1 MPMGRKKK
9 QGFRYFPLDT
19 DFFED
24 RRIRRV
30 LSRVGPKGVLL
41 YLYILCKAYK
51 ENGYYVDLT
60 EEFLE
65 DAKDAHGVHW
75 YEYKGFHT
83 AIIRRATARL
93 RPACQWRGTD
103 VHGIQAQYQE
113 MMKSLKRD
121 VTVRSDLWLLDKSE
135 TLGFVFV
142 HPFENKSGIYSDKSG
157 IYDDK
162 SGKNV
167 PKRKESKLNNIS
179 IKKEINK
186 ERKAVENPVDNGGE
200 DAAHNEFTPPALI
213 DVMRF
218 FSDQDEALRF
228 FTFYTVNRNNRWPR
242 DWQEAARRWVP
253 MGEYMAEKE
262 KESEETEHV
271 QNSDG
276 EL

>member
-65 DAKDAHGVHW
+65 DAKDATGCT
-75 YEYKGFHT
+75 GTNTRDF
-83 AIIRRATARL
+83 IRLLSGERL
-93 RPACQWRGTD
+93 LDYDLLANGAVLTS
-103 VHGIQAQYQE
+103 HGIQAQYQE

-200 DAAHNEFTPPALI
+200 DAAIMNYASSI
-213 DVMRF
+213 D
-218 FSDQDEALRF
+218 
-228 FTFYTVNRNNRWPR
+228 
-242 DWQEAARRWVP
+242 
-253 MGEYMAEKE
+253 
-262 KESEETEHV
+262 
-271 QNSDG
+271 
-276 EL
+276 

>member
-1 MPMGRKKK
+1 MGRKKK

-30 LSRVGPKGVLL
+30 FSRVGPKGVLL
-41 YLYILCKAYK
+41 YLYILCKAYEK
-51 ENGYYVDLT
+51 NGYYVELT
-60 EEFLE
+60 DEFLE
-65 DAKDAHGVHW
+65 DAEDATGCT
-75 YEYKGFHT
+75 GTNTRDF
-83 AIIRRATARL
+83 IRLYAAERL
-93 RPACQWRGTD
+93 LDYDLLANGAVLTS
-103 VHGIQAQYQE
+103 HGIQAQYQE

-142 HPFENKSGIYSDKSG
+142 RPFENKSGIYSDKSG

-162 SGKNV
+162 SRKNV

-186 ERKAVENPVDNGGE
+186 ERKTVENPVDNGGE
-200 DAAHNEFTPPALI
+200 DAAHNGYTPPELI
-213 DVMRF
+213 DVIRF
-218 FSDQDEALRF
+218 FEDQDEAIRF
-228 FTFYTVNRNNRWPR
+228 FTFYTVNRNNRWPK
-242 DWQEAARRWVP
+242 DWKEAARRWTP
-253 MGEYMAEKE
+253 IGQYMAEKE